1 MLLLVLRM
9 LLLLL
14 VVMRSVCFDENI
26 MLYSMQSFHS
36 DYSKILPR
44 GITFKNAVVLVVIRK
59 RYYFNIRV
67 SEPFAN
73 VVLHL

>member
-26 MLYSMQSFHS
+26 MLYSMQSFLS
-36 DYSKILPR
+36 DYSKLLPR
-44 GITFKNAVVLVVIRK
+44 T
-59 RYYFNIRV
+59 YY
-67 SEPFAN
+67 
-73 VVLHL
+73 L

>member
-44 GITFKNAVVLVVIRK
+44 TNYL
-59 RYYFNIRV
+59 
-67 SEPFAN
+67 
-73 VVLHL
+73 

>member
-26 MLYSMQSFHS
+26 MLYSMPSFHS

-44 GITFKNAVVLVVIRK
+44 TYYLVVIRN

-67 SEPFAN
+67 SEPFATIA
-73 VVLHL
+73 LLL